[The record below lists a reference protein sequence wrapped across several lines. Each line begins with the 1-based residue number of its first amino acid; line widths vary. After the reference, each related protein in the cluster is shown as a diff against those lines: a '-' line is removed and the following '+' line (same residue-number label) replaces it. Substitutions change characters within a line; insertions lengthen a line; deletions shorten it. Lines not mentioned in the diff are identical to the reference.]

1 MAILELSFQS
11 GETSLSVRRFSIHEA
26 VSTLFTASVWAR
38 SENPAIDISA
48 IVGQTAGFRIMSA
61 YVNVLNIGS
70 RVWSGICT
78 YMEQTHAEH
87 RGNKVQSTYYLRI
100 VPVLYHLDQRRNYR
114 IFQHLS
120 APDIIDKLLDEWG
133 IKHIWKIDRGQYP
146 KLEFKVQYGETDFH
160 FMNRILEEA
169 GIAYVFPDDAGSNS
183 VITFNDALHKGPQ
196 RAGPAV
202 VYEHNPTQEAEREFV
217 SQVQLVR
224 EVRPG
229 AFTLRDYDFRKPSFE
244 LFGEAP
250 KAGGLEDRYEQYHY
264 IPGGFFVETG
274 AGGDTPVA
282 DDKGVARHDQ
292 PAGQK
297 RATRGLESARADR
310 VGVAFE

>member
-133 IKHIWKIDRGQYP
+133 IKHIWKIDRGAVS
-146 KLEFKVQYGETDFH
+146 EARVQGPVRRD
-160 FMNRILEEA
+160 R
-169 GIAYVFPDDAGSNS
+169 FP
-183 VITFNDALHKGPQ
+183 LHEP
-196 RAGPAV
+196 
-202 VYEHNPTQEAEREFV
+202 H
-217 SQVQLVR
+217 
-224 EVRPG
+224 
-229 AFTLRDYDFRKPSFE
+229 
-244 LFGEAP
+244 
-250 KAGGLEDRYEQYHY
+250 
-264 IPGGFFVETG
+264 PGG
-274 AGGDTPVA
+274 GGHRLCFP
-282 DDKGVARHDQ
+282 GR
-292 PAGQK
+292 
-297 RATRGLESARADR
+297 RGLELGHHVQRRAP
-310 VGVAFE
+310 